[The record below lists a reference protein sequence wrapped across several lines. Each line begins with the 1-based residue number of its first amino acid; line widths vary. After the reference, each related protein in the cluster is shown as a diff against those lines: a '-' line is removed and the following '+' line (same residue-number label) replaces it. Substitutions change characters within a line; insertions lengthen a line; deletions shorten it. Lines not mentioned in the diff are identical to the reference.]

1 MKNDIQDSCV
11 EIPVLIDMY
20 VALLDQLRK
29 QHMDCGPDRLVA
41 SIIQK
46 YLDGNSAEH
55 LQQRSEIKPP
65 EPDWTN
71 DWIMFGEPPAMAE
84 SEAPGSGTNP
94 EKQQRND
101 WCIGCGCP
109 SEDLASL

>member
-1 MKNDIQDSCV
+1 MKNDIQGSCV
-11 EIPVLIDMY
+11 EIPVPIDMY
-20 VALLDQLRK
+20 VALLEQLRK

-55 LQQRSEIKPP
+55 LQQRSKIRPP
-65 EPDWTN
+65 APEWTN

-84 SEAPGSGTNP
+84 SEAPGSCTNP
-94 EKQQRND
+94 EKQRSND